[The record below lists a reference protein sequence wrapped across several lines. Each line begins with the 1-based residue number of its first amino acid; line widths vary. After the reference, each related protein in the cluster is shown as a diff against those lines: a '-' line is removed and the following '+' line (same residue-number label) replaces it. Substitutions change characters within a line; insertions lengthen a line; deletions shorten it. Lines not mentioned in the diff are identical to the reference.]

1 MIQDSPLKNIRM
13 GPSWLFL
20 LDPPL
25 KPENL
30 MEVRRAVLTHSQ
42 SLGMSMTPLQRL
54 GGGDSSVQVF
64 RIGGQP
70 RKWGTWEP

>member
-1 MIQDSPLKNIRM
+1 
-13 GPSWLFL
+13 
-20 LDPPL
+20 
-25 KPENL
+25 

-42 SLGMSMTPLQRL
+42 GLGMSMTPLQRL
-54 GGGDSSVQVF
+54 GGGDSTVQVF